1 MKDHTITSAGID
13 VTKGRSDAFDAAA
26 RELGGFIDELDL
38 NADAR
43 NELVAL
49 ACEQVS
55 VAERDAFLF
64 GFDMAIKLMHDHH
77 NGEEE

>member
-1 MKDHTITSAGID
+1 MKDHTISNAGID

-26 RELGGFIDELDL
+26 RRLGGFIDELDL

-49 ACEQVS
+49 TCKQVS

-64 GFDMAIKLMHDHH
+64 GFDIAIKLMHDHH
-77 NGEEE
+77 SVEV